1 MEQPIKSLNTPSKAF
16 NIASVAVL
24 IIGIAT
30 YAFGL
35 FNADM
40 LLNEKGYYLIVLLY
54 GLFSAVSLQK
64 SIRDKQ
70 ENIPTSKIYHLLSMV
85 STGVAVVLLGVGLFN
100 ANLLLSE
107 KGFYGIAY
115 VMSLYAAVAVQKNIR
130 DNEAMKQQAPQAT
143 SDTQDDVVD
152 SE

>member
-1 MEQPIKSLNTPSKAF
+1 MEQPNNSLNAPSKAF
-16 NIASVAVL
+16 SIASIAVL
-24 IIGIAT
+24 VIGIAT
-30 YAFGL
+30 YVFGL

-40 LLNEKGYYLIVLLY
+40 LLNEKGYYLIVLMY

-70 ENIPTSKIYHLLSMV
+70 ENIPTSNIYHLLSLV
-85 STGVAVVLLGVGLFN
+85 SAASAILLLGVGLYN

-115 VMSLYAAVAVQKNIR
+115 LMSLYAAVAVQKNVR
-130 DNEAMKQQAPQAT
+130 DKETANHLVAEEAHDSKST
-143 SDTQDDVVD
+143 ELDT
-152 SE
+152 E

>member
-30 YAFGL
+30 YTFGL

>member
-30 YAFGL
+30 YTFGL

-40 LLNEKGYYLIVLLY
+40 LLNEKGYYFIVLLY